1 MLPVAIESS
10 ALCKTFEQGGATV
23 VALDSV
29 DIELREGEMTLL
41 MGPSGSGKSTFI
53 SALGGLQ
60 APSGGEV
67 LFKGESLW
75 SLSERRL
82 NQFRREYCGFVFQS
96 GGLFPSLTALQQI
109 AIPLTYVGMSR
120 VKAVEKAA
128 TVLAEVGLG
137 DREDSLPGEMSGGQ
151 NQRVAIARM
160 LAKDPYLIFCD
171 EPTSALDSENGA
183 VVARLLQQTAHE
195 RNAMILCVTHDERLM
210 PFADRVLR
218 IADGRIVADIDQPA
232 GNSPPASQ
240 QQQTTQQEPTREG
253 TL

>member
-1 MLPVAIESS
+1 MMPVAIQTG
-10 ALCKTFEQGGATV
+10 ALRKTFEQGGSTV

-29 DIELREGEMTLL
+29 DVELREGEMTLL

-60 APSGGEV
+60 APSAGEV
-67 LFKGESLW
+67 VFRGESLW
-75 SLSERRL
+75 SLPERRL
-82 NQFRREYCGFVFQS
+82 NQFRREHCGFVFQS

-109 AIPLTYVGMSR
+109 AIPLTYVGTARTAAM
-120 VKAVEKAA
+120 EKAA
-128 TVLAEVGLG
+128 AVLAEVGLS
-137 DREDSLPGEMSGGQ
+137 DREDALPGEMSGGQ

-183 VVARLLQQTAHE
+183 VVARLLQRTARE

-218 IADGRIVADIDQPA
+218 IEDGRIVADVDQPA
-232 GNSPPASQ
+232 GNRPSA
-240 QQQTTQQEPTREG
+240 TQQEPGREE